1 MIAEPSPAAVGMTRY
16 LFRSGISAKLLWGFV
31 AMALMIGGLG
41 GYGFYVLSAAG
52 KIVTQTYDR
61 TLMTVNYG
69 RAASQVF
76 AAMEKQL
83 LRRRAAS
90 AVQQDAIERSLPRLA
105 QSFSDDLA
113 MARQHALSP
122 REQAAID
129 EIAELVAKWQAHWLS
144 LPAGADDVQSEILS
158 SEIDAD
164 FDRLIQLTT
173 ADSATERHAALSA
186 IADFKYT
193 TGTAMLL
200 ALLVSGIIALFLA
213 RRIVQ
218 PLSTAA
224 KVAER
229 IAAGH
234 LDTVIPRSLDDET
247 GILLQSMSVM
257 RDGIRTMMAREQTQR
272 RSAQTRLADALES
285 SREGMVLLDASGSIV
300 IANSQVGDFFPP
312 LAPLCREGVEF
323 AAISDLIYE
332 QLLRPHEAP
341 DLFKLPAN
349 GGEFQLADNRWIRVS
364 RSRTRDGGQFFFFS
378 DFTEVKEREQRYREA
393 QLEAEAASRAK
404 SSFLANM
411 SHELRTPLNAIIGFS
426 EIMQRELYG
435 KLENSNYADYIA
447 DILQSG
453 KHLLAII
460 NGVLDL
466 AKSQSGKLT
475 IHFEPVDMGE
485 ILADCVSMM
494 REQCVRGG
502 LMLDFTRPTEP
513 MVVSGEPAKL
523 RQVLLNLLS
532 NAVKFTEPG
541 GTIQLAAR
549 DRGDTVTVEVRDSG
563 IGMAPDDIAIAL
575 TPFGQV
581 DTKLARRYDGTG
593 LGLPLAKELVE
604 LHHGS
609 LIITSEPGV
618 GTSITV
624 VVPALAQGKT
634 EVPRP
639 ESIAA

>member
-1 MIAEPSPAAVGMTRY
+1 MLKY

-41 GYGFYVLSAAG
+41 GYGFFVLSAAG
-52 KIVTQTYDR
+52 NIVSQTYDR

-76 AAMEKQL
+76 TMMDKQL
-83 LRRRAAS
+83 LRRRS
-90 AVQQDAIERSLPRLA
+90 APAMQQDAIERSLPRLT
-105 QSFSDDLA
+105 QSVSDDLA
-113 MARQHALSP
+113 MARERALSS
-122 REQAAID
+122 REQSAID
-129 EIAELVAKWQAHWLS
+129 GIGKLVAQWQAHWQS
-144 LPAGADDVQSEILS
+144 VPAGSDDVQSEVLS
-158 SEIDAD
+158 SEIDAA
-164 FDRLIQLTT
+164 FNRLIQLTT
-173 ADSATERHAALSA
+173 ADSAAERHVALSA
-186 IADFKYT
+186 IAAFKYT
-193 TGTAMLL
+193 TGTAMVA
-200 ALLVSGIIALFLA
+200 ALLVAAIIALFLA

-234 LDTVIPRSLDDET
+234 LDTVIPRGLDDET
-247 GILLQSMSVM
+247 GILLHSMSVM

-272 RSAQTRLADALES
+272 RSAQTRLTDALES
-285 SREGMVLLDASGSIV
+285 SREGMILIDAGGSIV
-300 IANSQVGDFFPP
+300 MANSQIGDFFPP

-323 AAISDLIYE
+323 AAISHLVYE

-349 GGEFQLADNRWIRVS
+349 GGEFQLTDNRWIRVS

-435 KLENSNYADYIA
+435 KLANSNYSDYIA

-475 IHFEPVDMGE
+475 ILFEPVDMGE
-485 ILADCVSMM
+485 ILAECVSMM

-502 LMLDFTRPTEP
+502 LMLDFERPTE
-513 MVVSGEPAKL
+513 VLAVSGEPAKL

-541 GTIQLAAR
+541 GTITLAAR
-549 DRGDTVTVEVRDSG
+549 DRGDTVTVEVRDTG
-563 IGMAPDDIAIAL
+563 IGMSPEDIGVAL

-609 LIITSEPGV
+609 LVITSEPGV

-624 VVPALAQGKT
+624 VIPALAQAQAQAETSGT
-634 EVPRP
+634 